1 MKKIICGKSY
11 DTDAATV
18 VKKFVSGNFGD
29 PAGYE
34 EILYQMPEGNYFI
47 YTNGGED
54 SKYKKEDI
62 KRASKAAAEKWLSE
76 H

>member
-1 MKKIICGKSY
+1 MQKVICGKNY

-34 EILYQMPEGNYFI
+34 EILYQMPEGSYFI
-47 YTNGGED
+47 YANGGKD

-62 KRASKAAAEKWLSE
+62 KRASKAAAEKWLAE

>member
-1 MKKIICGKSY
+1 MKKVICKKSY
-11 DTDAATV
+11 DTDMATA

-29 PAGYE
+29 PTGYE
-34 EILYQMPEGNYFI
+34 ETLYQMPDGSYFI
-47 YTNGGED
+47 YTNGGND